1 MPNFEYRCIT
11 AVDCTI
17 AKTRKD
23 ILDNRY
29 LNFTLNSVQTLKE
42 VNKYLT
48 GTTRK
53 RISRTNF
60 LTITVEQ
67 GNKVVF
73 YFDATDELYQAIND
87 YNSGTTIEAVRFAL
101 AIKNLKSQIQSARNN
116 KENNSKN
123 LFTIK
128 TLRFL
133 LPRRH
138 RKEFADDIQEIYYKL
153 VNEGHPRFWMY
164 TVLLL
169 NIANVF
175 WTVLRFKYDNYFE
188 EQSFTGQ
195 NIRNPSETPA
205 QNEKKDS
212 RKTASP

>member
-1 MPNFEYRCIT
+1 MKKNDEQTEKVFTTLDAYT
-11 AVDCTI
+11 AG
-17 AKTRKD
+17 
-23 ILDNRY
+23 Y
-29 LNFTLNSVQTLKE
+29 LFLNDFTPELIQ
-42 VNKYLT
+42 
-48 GTTRK
+48 
-53 RISRTNF
+53 
-60 LTITVEQ
+60 Q

-73 YFDATDELYQAIND
+73 YFDATEELYQAINN
-87 YNSGTTIEAVRFAL
+87 YNSGAIIEAVRFAL

-116 KENNSKN
+116 KENNSKF

-128 TLRFL
+128 TFRFL

-164 TVLLL
+164 TILLL

-188 EQSFTGQ
+188 EQSFTGK
-195 NIRNPSETPA
+195 NVRNPLENPA
-205 QNEKKDS
+205 QKRKKGL
-212 RKTASP
+212 RAMP